1 MPHATIQHQD
11 QGWVLVL
18 DSWQTC
24 WAGGRNVA
32 DNTEG
37 RGFTIEELKLA
48 GIRRKE
54 AKSIGI
60 AVDAR
65 RRSKSEE
72 GQKLNVDR
80 LKEYKTRLVVFPKKA
95 GKPKSGDATVGY
107 LVWSSMDF

>member
-1 MPHATIQHQD
+1 MDYTK
-11 QGWVLVL
+11 
-18 DSWQTC
+18 
-24 WAGGRNVA
+24 
-32 DNTEG
+32 DNTNGIEG

-72 GQKLNVDR
+72 GQKINVER
-80 LKEYKTRLVVFPKKA
+80 LQEYKNRLVVFPKKA
-95 GKPKSGDATVGY
+95 GVSKKGDSTVCQFFSPY
-107 LVWSSMDF
+107 STSPNQ